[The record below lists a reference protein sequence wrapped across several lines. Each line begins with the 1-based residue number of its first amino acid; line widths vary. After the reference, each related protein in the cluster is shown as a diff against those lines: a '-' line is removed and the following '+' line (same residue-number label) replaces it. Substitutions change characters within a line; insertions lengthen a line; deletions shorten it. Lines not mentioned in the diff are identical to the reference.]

1 MRPGTGFL
9 SAWRLNRRAVS
20 FVRSL
25 FAEPEP
31 EQVAWLA
38 ALEPNG
44 DEDHARWELRY
55 ARRAAGMLAAQRDAV
70 DDRTAAA
77 VGRALTDAFHGD
89 HTIAR
94 ERADVALR
102 QFNERLSAY
111 REVLAT
117 RQATPTRQRLGQV
130 LLTFL
135 GRPTSATEDTA
146 AHAGDVVEQALSSA
160 NATLRREFGDVVL
173 PANVVPSEAGT
184 R

>member
-1 MRPGTGFL
+1 MSGSGFL
-9 SAWRLNRRAVS
+9 AAWRLKRHAIS
-20 FVRSL
+20 FVQSL

-31 EQVAWLA
+31 EQIAWLT

-77 VGRALTDAFHGD
+77 VGRALTESFHGD
-89 HTIAR
+89 RTIAR
-94 ERADVALR
+94 DRAEVALR
-102 QFNERLSAY
+102 QFNERLAAY
-111 REVLAT
+111 REVLAA
-117 RQATPTRQRLGQV
+117 RQTTPTRQRLGQV

-135 GRPTSATEDTA
+135 GRPTSASEDTA
-146 AHAGDVVEQALSSA
+146 VRAGEIVEQALASA
-160 NATLRREFGDVVL
+160 NGALRREFGDVTL
-173 PANVVPSEAGT
+173 PENVVPSEAAG

>member
-1 MRPGTGFL
+1 MSGGGFL
-9 SAWRLNRRAVS
+9 AAWRLKRHAIS
-20 FVRSL
+20 FVQSL

-31 EQVAWLA
+31 EQIAWLT

-77 VGRALTDAFHGD
+77 VGRALTESFHGD
-89 HTIAR
+89 RTIAR
-94 ERADVALR
+94 DRAEVALR
-102 QFNERLSAY
+102 QFNERLAAY
-111 REVLAT
+111 REVLAA
-117 RQATPTRQRLGQV
+117 RQTTPTRQRLGQV

-135 GRPTSATEDTA
+135 GRPTSASEDTA
-146 AHAGDVVEQALSSA
+146 VHAGEIVEQALASA
-160 NATLRREFGDVVL
+160 NGALRREFGDVTL
-173 PANVVPSEAGT
+173 PENVVPSEAAG

>member
-1 MRPGTGFL
+1 MMRGGGWL
-9 SAWRLNRRAVS
+9 AAWRVKRHAVS

-25 FAEPEP
+25 FAEPDA

-70 DDRTAAA
+70 DDRTGAA
-77 VGRALTDAFHGD
+77 VGRALTEAFHAD

-94 ERADVALR
+94 DRAEIALR
-102 QFNERLSAY
+102 QFNERLAAY

-117 RQATPTRQRLGQV
+117 RQTTPTRQRLGQV

-135 GRPTSATEDTA
+135 GRPTSASEDTS
-146 AHAGDVVEQALSSA
+146 AHAGEIVEHALAEA
-160 NATLRREFGDVVL
+160 NAALRREFGDVSL
-173 PANVVPSEAGT
+173 PEHIVPSEAVG

>member
-1 MRPGTGFL
+1 L
-9 SAWRLNRRAVS
+9 VQ
-20 FVRSL
+20 SL

-31 EQVAWLA
+31 EQIAWLT

-77 VGRALTDAFHGD
+77 VGRALTESFHGD
-89 HTIAR
+89 RTIAR
-94 ERADVALR
+94 DRAEVALR
-102 QFNERLSAY
+102 QFNERLAAY
-111 REVLAT
+111 REVLAA
-117 RQATPTRQRLGQV
+117 RQTTPTRQRLGQV

-135 GRPTSATEDTA
+135 GRPTSASEDTA
-146 AHAGDVVEQALSSA
+146 VHAGEIVEQALASA
-160 NATLRREFGDVVL
+160 NGALRREFGDVTL
-173 PANVVPSEAGT
+173 PENVVPSEAAG